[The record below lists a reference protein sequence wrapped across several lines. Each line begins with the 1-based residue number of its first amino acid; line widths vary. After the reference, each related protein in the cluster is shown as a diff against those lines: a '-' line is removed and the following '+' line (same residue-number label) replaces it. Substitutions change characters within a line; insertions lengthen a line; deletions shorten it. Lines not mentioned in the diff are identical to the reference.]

1 MKSMVKREITFAYDE
16 HVDMIQQL
24 VLDAYA
30 MRIEGGR
37 QGLYRDDC
45 VIYRVLR
52 QTGHSEALK
61 LLLSD
66 NWKTKHGLVTHGLFM
81 NNALGNLLLGGHV
94 PESTWST
101 INDFENTS
109 KLKLNKDTSIILVS
123 DVLHSGRE
131 MDRAW
136 DAIDNNLHLLPNLK
150 LVVYLG

>member
-1 MKSMVKREITFAYDE
+1 MKSMVKQEITFAYNE

-30 MRIEGGR
+30 MRIEVGR
-37 QGLYRDDC
+37 QGLYCDDC
-45 VIYRVLR
+45 VIYRFLR
-52 QTGHSEALK
+52 QTGHSTALS

-66 NWKTKHGLVTHGLFM
+66 NWQTKHGVVTHGLFM

-109 KLKLNKDTSIILVS
+109 KLNKDTSIILVS

-136 DAIDNNLHLLPNLK
+136 NAIDNNLHLLPNLK